1 MLDSIDLTTLGNFP
15 YYSVL
20 NNLLLTN
27 KHGINLDGDEYNSRK
42 RNEQTFAQYLDSR
55 KSETTP
61 NETLEICVDVQ
72 QST

>member
-1 MLDSIDLTTLGNFP
+1 MLDSIDLKTLANFP

-20 NNLLLTN
+20 NNLLLTY
-27 KHGINLDGDEYNSRK
+27 KHDINLDGDEYNRN

-55 KSETTP
+55 ESETTP
-61 NETLEICVDVQ
+61 NETLEISVDVQ